1 MSYDPNQPYQP
12 PAAPGYGPP
21 PVGYPMAGPPPPAK
35 RGNAKLIIGIVGGL
49 LGLCCVGGTIAAVA
63 SGDDKPDVVVED
75 AAAPAAGPDLA
86 GTKTPPGTKKA
97 TAKAAPPKTGPGF
110 GDPVRDGKFEFVVS
124 KVDCSKSKV
133 GSQYLNKKA
142 QGKFC
147 QVSLTVKNI
156 GKEAQFFDGSSQKAM
171 DAKGTE
177 FSNDG
182 AAELYAN
189 EDNAT
194 FLNEI
199 NPGNSAKGRLIF
211 DVPKSVKLTA
221 LELHDSPFS
230 GGIEVSLS

>member
-12 PAAPGYGPP
+12 PVAPGYGPP
-21 PVGYPMAGPPPPAK
+21 PGHPMAGPPPVAK
-35 RGNAKLIIGIVGGL
+35 KGNAKLIIGIVGGL

-63 SGDDKPDVVVED
+63 SGDDKPDVTVDEVAAPLAEQD
-75 AAAPAAGPDLA
+75 AAGTKPAPAKKTTAAPAPKAGPGL
-86 GTKTPPGTKKA
+86 
-97 TAKAAPPKTGPGF
+97 

-124 KVDCSKSKV
+124 KVDCSKTKV
-133 GSQYLNKKA
+133 GSTYLNKKA

-147 QVSLTVKNI
+147 QVSVKVKNI
-156 GKEAQFFDGSSQKAM
+156 GKEAQYFDGSSQKAM

-182 AAELYAN
+182 TAELYAN

-221 LELHDSPFS
+221 VELHDSPFS
-230 GGIEVSLS
+230 GGVEVSLS

>member
-21 PVGYPMAGPPPPAK
+21 PAGYPMAGPPPPAK
-35 RGNAKLIIGIVGGL
+35 KGNAKLIIGIVGGL

-63 SGDDKPDVVVED
+63 GGDDKPDVLVEE
-75 AAAPAAGPDLA
+75 AAAPAAGQNTA
-86 GTKTPPGTKKA
+86 ATKAAPAKKA
-97 TAKAAPPKTGPGF
+97 TKTAEAKPGI
-110 GDPVRDGKFEFVVS
+110 GDKVRDGKFEFVVT
-124 KVDCSKSKV
+124 KIDCSKSKV

-147 QVSLTVKNI
+147 LVNVSVKNI
-156 GKEAQFFDGSSQKAM
+156 GKEAQLFHGSSQKAT

-177 FSNDG
+177 YSNDG

-189 EDNAT
+189 DDNAT

-230 GGIEVSLS
+230 GGVEVSLS